1 MKRRWSI
8 GSIVEGGLLLF
19 CLFSI
24 AFCSAVE
31 PLKKTQIDIKR
42 EIVIPEE
49 AHQERNALPET
60 LKTPDFIPAA
70 EDVTPLKTRIV
81 NISARNT
88 PLKDVLTVIAEATS
102 LNLVLE
108 KGVDPETPV
117 NMTLKQVTAD
127 QALSTVFAS
136 VDYFYVRK
144 GNTLFVRAYETRM
157 FEMGQPSLTQK
168 YSIDVGGD
176 MLAGANSA
184 VSSGGGGGGTGGGV
198 KGAIEHGVKA
208 DETAFKFWD
217 AVEKSIAHMLST
229 QGATASGPHSF
240 AVNRLAGSIIVTGSK
255 RELDQIGHYLTNLRK
270 IIDRQVLVEA
280 KIIEVQLNDN
290 VKFGIDWNYVTGDLA
305 ASTSNFA
312 SVVPSSGPLVKVAI
326 SNRRLNPVL
335 QALENQGDVRTL
347 SNPRINIMNGQ
358 TALLSVGRNTSF
370 ISKVETTVSEG
381 VTPITTYTV
390 TTNSVLSGILIGIVP
405 YINDRGEISLTV
417 TPIVSN
423 LVDLKE
429 KTIGGQVSLSLPVVD
444 LREMSTTVKVADG
457 QTIVIGGLISKQ
469 ESLQDNQVPFL
480 GNLPFVGYLF
490 KSRDKQQ
497 ARSELVVLLQP
508 KLITP

>member
-1 MKRRWSI
+1 MKRRWSNR
-8 GSIVEGGLLLF
+8 SIMEGTMMFL

-24 AFCSAVE
+24 TFCATTA
-31 PLKKTQIDIKR
+31 PLKKTKIDINR
-42 EIVIPEE
+42 EIAIPEE
-49 AHQERNALPET
+49 AHQEKIRLPEAP
-60 LKTPDFIPAA
+60 KTPDFIPTA
-70 EDVTPLKTRIV
+70 EDATPLKTRIV
-81 NISARNT
+81 AISARNT
-88 PLKDVLTVIAEATS
+88 PLKDVLAVIAEATS
-102 LNLVLE
+102 LNVVME

-117 NMTLKQVTAD
+117 NMTLKHVTAEH
-127 QALSTVFAS
+127 ALETIFAS
-136 VDYFYVRK
+136 VDYFYTRK
-144 GNTLFVRAYETRM
+144 GSTLFVRAFETRI

-168 YSIDVGGD
+168 YSIEVGGD
-176 MLAGANSA
+176 MLAGATSA
-184 VSSGGGGGGTGGGV
+184 VASSGGGGGATGV
-198 KGAIEHGVKA
+198 KGSIEQSVKA
-208 DETAFKFWD
+208 DDAAFKFWE
-217 AVEKSIAHMLST
+217 AVEKSMAHLLGI
-229 QGATASGPHSF
+229 QGGTSSGAQAF
-240 AVNRLAGSIIVTGSK
+240 TINRLAGSIIVTGSK
-255 RELDQIGHYLTNLRK
+255 KELDLIGQYITNLRR
-270 IIDRQVLVEA
+270 IVDRQVLVEA

-305 ASTSNFA
+305 ASTTNFA

-326 SNRRLNPVL
+326 SNRRLSPLL

-381 VTPITTYTV
+381 ITPITTYTV

-429 KTIGGQVSLSLPVVD
+429 KTIGSQVSLSLPIVD
-444 LREMSTTVKVADG
+444 LREMSTTVKVSDG

-480 GNLPFVGYLF
+480 GNLPLFGYLF
-490 KSRDKQQ
+490 KNRDKQQ
-497 ARSELVVLLQP
+497 VRSELVVLLQP